1 MNGTAPQIWAI
12 GGGKGGV
19 GKSTLSLLLSF
30 WLARVGKK
38 TVLMDVDLG
47 GANVHTLMGIMNPV
61 RTLNDY
67 IKRRYDQLEEICID
81 TEVEN
86 LRIIC
91 GAGDV
96 LSMANPHVA
105 HKTKIIQNIYKIKA
119 DFVVLDLG
127 AGTSFNVLDF
137 FNMADKKIV
146 VLVPQP
152 ISIQNAYAFVRNA
165 VYRKLSL
172 LAGKIPVLQSLIKT
186 TMDINNELRLKTVR
200 DLLMAIEDSQ
210 GTEVCKNLQ
219 QEIENIKPDVITNM
233 AVNPQDQ
240 EAGKII
246 QRVAEKYLMIHPVD
260 RGAITYDKQLYN
272 LVSEMAPITRLFQ
285 SSQAFA
291 HGYDIAMKL
300 MAEQN

>member
-1 MNGTAPQIWAI
+1 MNATVPKIWAI

-19 GKSTLSLLLSF
+19 GKSTLSLILAF
-30 WLARVGKK
+30 WLARAGKR
-38 TVLMDVDLG
+38 TILMDVDLG
-47 GANVHTLMGIMNPV
+47 GANVHTLMGITTPV

-67 IKRRYDQLEEICID
+67 LKRRYDTLEEICID

-91 GAGDV
+91 GAGDI
-96 LSMANPHVA
+96 LSLANPHVA
-105 HKTKIIQNIYKIKA
+105 QKAKIIQNIYKLQA
-119 DFVVLDLG
+119 DYVVLDLG

-146 VLVPQP
+146 VLTPQP

-172 LAGKIPVLQSLIKT
+172 LASKLPVLQSLIKT

-200 DLLMAIEDSQ
+200 DLLLAIEDSQ
-210 GTEVCKNLQ
+210 GEEVHKSLQ
-219 QEIENIKPDVITNM
+219 QEIEHIQPDVITNM

-246 QRVAEKYLMIHPVD
+246 QRVAEKYLMIHPID
-260 RGAITYDKQLYN
+260 RGAIVYDRQLYN

>member
-1 MNGTAPQIWAI
+1 MNETAPQIWAI

-19 GKSTLSLLLSF
+19 GKSTLSLLLAF
-30 WLARVGKK
+30 WLARTGKK
-38 TVLMDVDLG
+38 TILMDADLG
-47 GANVHTLMGIMNPV
+47 GANVHTLMGIMHPV

-67 IKRRYDQLEEICID
+67 LKRRYDHLEDICID

-91 GAGDV
+91 GAGDI
-96 LSMANPHVA
+96 LSLANPHVA
-105 HKTKIIQNIYKIKA
+105 QKAKIIQNIYKLQA
-119 DFVVLDLG
+119 DYVVLDLG

-146 VLVPQP
+146 VLTPQP

-172 LAGKIPVLQSLIKT
+172 LASKLPVLQSLIKT

-200 DLLMAIEDSQ
+200 DLLLAIENSQ
-210 GTEVCKNLQ
+210 GEEVHKSLQ
-219 QEIENIKPDVITNM
+219 QEIEHIQPDVITNM

-246 QRVAEKYLMIHPVD
+246 QRVAEKYLMIHPID
-260 RGAITYDKQLYN
+260 RGAIVYDRQLYN

>member
-1 MNGTAPQIWAI
+1 MPQIWAI

-19 GKSTLSLLLSF
+19 GKSTLSLILAF
-30 WLARVGKK
+30 WLARAGKR
-38 TVLMDVDLG
+38 TILMDVDLG
-47 GANVHTLMGIMNPV
+47 GANVHTLMGITTPV

-67 IKRRYDQLEEICID
+67 LKRRYDTLEEICID

-96 LSMANPHVA
+96 LSLANPHVA
-105 HKTKIIQNIYKIKA
+105 QKTKIMQNIYKLNA
-119 DFVVLDLG
+119 DYVMLDLG

-146 VLVPQP
+146 VLTPQP

-172 LAGKIPVLQSLIKT
+172 LASKLPVLQSLIKT

-200 DLLMAIEDSQ
+200 DLLLAIEDSQ
-210 GTEVCKNLQ
+210 GVEVHKSLQ
-219 QEIENIKPDVITNM
+219 QEIEHIQPDVITNM

-246 QRVAEKYLMIHPVD
+246 QRVAEKYLMIHPID

>member
-1 MNGTAPQIWAI
+1 MDATVPQIWAI

-19 GKSTLSLLLSF
+19 GKSTLSILLAF
-30 WLARVGKK
+30 WLARAGKK
-38 TVLMDVDLG
+38 TILMDVDLG
-47 GANVHTLMGIMNPV
+47 GANIHTFMGIKTPV

-67 IKRRYDQLEEICID
+67 LKRRYDALEEICID

-96 LSMANPHVA
+96 LSLANPHVSQKA
-105 HKTKIIQNIYKIKA
+105 KIIQNIYKLKA
-119 DFVVLDLG
+119 DYVVLDLG

-137 FNMADKKIV
+137 FLMADKKIV
-146 VLVPQP
+146 VLIPQP

-172 LAGKIPVLQSLIKT
+172 MASKQPLLQSLIKT
-186 TMDINNELRLKTVR
+186 TMDINNELRLSTIR
-200 DLLMAIEDSQ
+200 DLLLAIEDSQ
-210 GTEVCKNLQ
+210 GAEVQSSLQ
-219 QEIENIKPDVITNM
+219 KEIENIKPEVITNM
-233 AVNPQDQ
+233 AVHPQDQ

-246 QRVAEKYLMIHPVD
+246 QRVAEKYLMIHPID
-260 RGAITYDKQLYN
+260 RGAIIYDKQLYTV
-272 LVSEMAPITRLFQ
+272 VSEMAPITRLFQ

-300 MAEQN
+300 IAEQN

>member
-1 MNGTAPQIWAI
+1 MNETVPQIWAI

-19 GKSTLSLLLSF
+19 GKSTLSLLLAF
-30 WLARVGKK
+30 WLARTGKK
-38 TVLMDVDLG
+38 TILMDTDLG
-47 GANVHTLMGIMNPV
+47 GANVHTLMGIMHPV

-67 IKRRYDQLEEICID
+67 LKRRYDNLEDICID

-91 GAGDV
+91 GAGDI
-96 LSMANPHVA
+96 LSLANPHVA
-105 HKTKIIQNIYKIKA
+105 QKAKIIQNIYKLKA
-119 DFVVLDLG
+119 DYVVLDLG

-172 LAGKIPVLQSLIKT
+172 LAGKIPVLQALIKT

-200 DLLMAIEDSQ
+200 DLLMAIEDSL
-210 GTEVCKNLQ
+210 GPEVYKSLQ
-219 QEIENIKPDVITNM
+219 QEIENIQLDVITNM
-233 AVNPQDQ
+233 AVHPQDK

-260 RGAITYDKQLYN
+260 RGAIAYDKQLYN
-272 LVSEMAPITRLFQ
+272 MVSEMAPITRLFQ

>member
-1 MNGTAPQIWAI
+1 MNATVPKIWAI

-19 GKSTLSLLLSF
+19 GKSTLSLILAF
-30 WLARVGKK
+30 WLARAGKK
-38 TVLMDVDLG
+38 TILMDVDLG
-47 GANVHTLMGIMNPV
+47 GANVHTLMGITTPV

-67 IKRRYDQLEEICID
+67 LKRRYDTLEEICID

-91 GAGDV
+91 GAGDI
-96 LSMANPHVA
+96 LSLANPHVA
-105 HKTKIIQNIYKIKA
+105 QKAKIIQNICKLQA
-119 DFVVLDLG
+119 DYVVLDLG

-146 VLVPQP
+146 VLTPQP

-172 LAGKIPVLQSLIKT
+172 LASKLPVLQSLIKT

-210 GTEVCKNLQ
+210 GPEVHKSLQ
-219 QEIENIKPDVITNM
+219 QEIEHIQPDVITNM
-233 AVNPQDQ
+233 AVHPQDQ

-246 QRVAEKYLMIHPVD
+246 QRVAEKYLMIHPID
-260 RGAITYDKQLYN
+260 RGAIVYDRQLYN

-300 MAEQN
+300 MAEHN

>member
-1 MNGTAPQIWAI
+1 MPHIWAI

-19 GKSTLSLLLSF
+19 GKSTLSLILAF
-30 WLARVGKK
+30 WLARAGKK
-38 TVLMDVDLG
+38 TILMDVDLG
-47 GANVHTLMGIMNPV
+47 GANVHTLMGITTPV

-67 IKRRYDQLEEICID
+67 LKRRYDTLEEICID

-96 LSMANPHVA
+96 LSLANPHVA
-105 HKTKIIQNIYKIKA
+105 QKTKIMQNIYKLNA
-119 DFVVLDLG
+119 DYVMLDLG

-146 VLVPQP
+146 VLTPQP

-172 LAGKIPVLQSLIKT
+172 LASKLPVLQSLIKT

-200 DLLMAIEDSQ
+200 DLLLAIEDSQ
-210 GTEVCKNLQ
+210 GVEVHKSLQ
-219 QEIENIKPDVITNM
+219 QEIAHIQPDVITNM

-246 QRVAEKYLMIHPVD
+246 QRVAEKYLMIHPID
-260 RGAITYDKQLYN
+260 RGAIVYDRQLYN

-300 MAEQN
+300 MAEHN

>member
-1 MNGTAPQIWAI
+1 MNATVPKIWAI

-19 GKSTLSLLLSF
+19 GKSTLSLILAF
-30 WLARVGKK
+30 WLARAGKR
-38 TVLMDVDLG
+38 TILMDVDLG
-47 GANVHTLMGIMNPV
+47 GANVHTLMGITTPV

-67 IKRRYDQLEEICID
+67 LKRRYDTLEEICID

-96 LSMANPHVA
+96 LSLANPHVA
-105 HKTKIIQNIYKIKA
+105 QKTKIIQNIYKLNA
-119 DFVVLDLG
+119 DYVMLDLG

-146 VLVPQP
+146 VLTPQP

-172 LAGKIPVLQSLIKT
+172 LASKLPVLQSLIKT
-186 TMDINNELRLKTVR
+186 TMDINNELRLKTIR
-200 DLLMAIEDSQ
+200 DLLLAIEDSQ
-210 GTEVCKNLQ
+210 GAEVHKSLQ
-219 QEIENIKPDVITNM
+219 QEIEHIQPDVITNM
-233 AVNPQDQ
+233 AVHPQDQ

-246 QRVAEKYLMIHPVD
+246 QRVAEKYLMIHPID
-260 RGAITYDKQLYN
+260 RGAIVYDRQLYN

>member
-1 MNGTAPQIWAI
+1 MNETAPQIWAI

-19 GKSTLSLLLSF
+19 GKSTLSLLLAF

-67 IKRRYDQLEEICID
+67 IKRRYEHLEEVCIE

-96 LSMANPHVA
+96 LSMANPHVSQKA
-105 HKTKIIQNIYKIKA
+105 KIIQNINKLNA
-119 DFVVLDLG
+119 DYVVLDLG

-172 LAGKIPVLQSLIKT
+172 LAGKVPVLQSLIKT
-186 TMDINNELRLKTVR
+186 SMDFIKGLIIELTNIHVCLIKIGHKTRHCTVNIIMRPLITMNC
-200 DLLMAIEDSQ
+200 A
-210 GTEVCKNLQ
+210 
-219 QEIENIKPDVITNM
+219 
-233 AVNPQDQ
+233 
-240 EAGKII
+240 
-246 QRVAEKYLMIHPVD
+246 
-260 RGAITYDKQLYN
+260 
-272 LVSEMAPITRLFQ
+272 
-285 SSQAFA
+285 
-291 HGYDIAMKL
+291 
-300 MAEQN
+300 

>member
-1 MNGTAPQIWAI
+1 MNATVPKIWAI

-19 GKSTLSLLLSF
+19 GKSTLSLILAF
-30 WLARVGKK
+30 WLARAGKR
-38 TVLMDVDLG
+38 TILMDVDLG
-47 GANVHTLMGIMNPV
+47 GANVHTLMGITTPV

-67 IKRRYDQLEEICID
+67 LKRRYDTLEEICID

-96 LSMANPHVA
+96 LSLANPHVA
-105 HKTKIIQNIYKIKA
+105 QKTKIMQNIYKLNA
-119 DFVVLDLG
+119 DYVMLDLG

-146 VLVPQP
+146 VLTPQP

-172 LAGKIPVLQSLIKT
+172 LASKLPVLQSLIKT

-200 DLLMAIEDSQ
+200 DLFLAIEDSH
-210 GTEVCKNLQ
+210 GAEVHKSLQ
-219 QEIENIKPDVITNM
+219 QEIEHIQPDVITNM
-233 AVNPQDQ
+233 AVHPQDQ

-246 QRVAEKYLMIHPVD
+246 QRVAEKYLMIHPID

-272 LVSEMAPITRLFQ
+272 LVSEMTPITRLFQ

>member
-1 MNGTAPQIWAI
+1 MNATVPKIWAI

-19 GKSTLSLLLSF
+19 GKSTLSLILAF
-30 WLARVGKK
+30 WLARAGKR
-38 TVLMDVDLG
+38 TILMDVDLG
-47 GANVHTLMGIMNPV
+47 GANVHTLMGITTPV

-67 IKRRYDQLEEICID
+67 LKRRYDTLEEICID

-91 GAGDV
+91 GAGDI
-96 LSMANPHVA
+96 LSLANPHVA
-105 HKTKIIQNIYKIKA
+105 QKTKIIQNIYKLNA
-119 DFVVLDLG
+119 DYVMLDLG

-146 VLVPQP
+146 VLTPQP

-200 DLLMAIEDSQ
+200 DLLLAIEDSQ
-210 GTEVCKNLQ
+210 GEEVHKSLQ
-219 QEIENIKPDVITNM
+219 QEIEHIQPDVITNM

-246 QRVAEKYLMIHPVD
+246 QRVAEKYLMIHPID
-260 RGAITYDKQLYN
+260 RGAIVYDRQLYN
-272 LVSEMAPITRLFQ
+272 LVSEMTPITRLFQ

>member
-1 MNGTAPQIWAI
+1 MNATVPKIWAI

-19 GKSTLSLLLSF
+19 GKSTLSLILAF
-30 WLARVGKK
+30 WLARAGKK
-38 TVLMDVDLG
+38 TILMDVDLG
-47 GANVHTLMGIMNPV
+47 GANVHTLMGITTPV

-67 IKRRYDQLEEICID
+67 LKRRYDTLEEICID

-96 LSMANPHVA
+96 LSLANPHVA
-105 HKTKIIQNIYKIKA
+105 QKTKIIQNIYKLNA
-119 DFVVLDLG
+119 DYVMLDLG

-146 VLVPQP
+146 VLTPQP

-172 LAGKIPVLQSLIKT
+172 LASKLPVLQSLIKT

-210 GTEVCKNLQ
+210 GPEVYKSLQ
-219 QEIENIKPDVITNM
+219 QEIKNIKLDVITNM

-246 QRVAEKYLMIHPVD
+246 QRVAEKYLMIHPID

>member
-1 MNGTAPQIWAI
+1 MNETGPQIWAI

-19 GKSTLSLLLSF
+19 GKSTLSLLLAF
-30 WLARVGKK
+30 WLARTGKK
-38 TVLMDVDLG
+38 TILMDADLG
-47 GANVHTLMGIMNPV
+47 GANVHTLMGIMHPV

-67 IKRRYDQLEEICID
+67 LKRRCDHLEEICID
-81 TEVEN
+81 TEVDN

-91 GAGDV
+91 GAGDI
-96 LSMANPHVA
+96 LSLANPHVA
-105 HKTKIIQNIYKIKA
+105 QKAKIIQNIYKLTA
-119 DFVVLDLG
+119 DYVVLDLG

-186 TMDINNELRLKTVR
+186 TMDMNNELRLKTVR
-200 DLLMAIEDSQ
+200 DMLMAIEGSL
-210 GTEVCKNLQ
+210 GPEVYKSLQ
-219 QEIENIKPDVITNM
+219 REIENIKLDVITNM
-233 AVNPQDQ
+233 AVHPQDQ

-246 QRVAEKYLMIHPVD
+246 QRVAEKYLMIHPID

-291 HGYDIAMKL
+291 NGYDIAMKL

>member
-1 MNGTAPQIWAI
+1 MNETVPQIWAI

-19 GKSTLSLLLSF
+19 GKSTLSLLLAF
-30 WLARVGKK
+30 WLARTGKK
-38 TVLMDVDLG
+38 TILMDADLG
-47 GANVHTLMGIMNPV
+47 GANVHTLMGIMHPV

-67 IKRRYDQLEEICID
+67 LKRRYDHLEEICID

-91 GAGDV
+91 GAGDI
-96 LSMANPHVA
+96 LSLANPHA
-105 HKTKIIQNIYKIKA
+105 AQKAKIIQNIYKLKA
-119 DFVVLDLG
+119 DYVVLDLG

-186 TMDINNELRLKTVR
+186 TMDMNNELRIKTVR
-200 DLLMAIEDSQ
+200 DMLMAIEDSL
-210 GTEVCKNLQ
+210 GPEVYKSLQ
-219 QEIENIKPDVITNM
+219 REIENIKLDVITNM
-233 AVNPQDQ
+233 AVHPQDQ

-246 QRVAEKYLMIHPVD
+246 QRVAEKYLMIHPID

>member
-1 MNGTAPQIWAI
+1 MNATVPKIWAI

-19 GKSTLSLLLSF
+19 GKSTLSLILAF
-30 WLARVGKK
+30 WLARAGKR
-38 TVLMDVDLG
+38 TILMDVDLG
-47 GANVHTLMGIMNPV
+47 GANVHTLMGITTPV

-67 IKRRYDQLEEICID
+67 LKRRYDTLEEICID

-96 LSMANPHVA
+96 LSLANPHVA
-105 HKTKIIQNIYKIKA
+105 QKAKIIQNIYKLQA
-119 DFVVLDLG
+119 DYVVLDLG

-146 VLVPQP
+146 VLTPQP

-172 LAGKIPVLQSLIKT
+172 LASKLPVLQSLIKT

-200 DLLMAIEDSQ
+200 DLLLAIEDSQ
-210 GTEVCKNLQ
+210 GEEVHKSLQ
-219 QEIENIKPDVITNM
+219 QEIEHIQPDVITNM

-246 QRVAEKYLMIHPVD
+246 QRVAEKYLMIHPID
-260 RGAITYDKQLYN
+260 RGAIVYDRQLYN

>member
-1 MNGTAPQIWAI
+1 
-12 GGGKGGV
+12 
-19 GKSTLSLLLSF
+19 
-30 WLARVGKK
+30 
-38 TVLMDVDLG
+38 MDADLG
-47 GANVHTLMGIMNPV
+47 GANVHTLMGIMHPV

-67 IKRRYDQLEEICID
+67 LKRRCDNLEDICID

-91 GAGDV
+91 GAGDI
-96 LSMANPHVA
+96 LSLANPHVA
-105 HKTKIIQNIYKIKA
+105 QKAKIIQNIYKLKA
-119 DFVVLDLG
+119 DYVVLDLG

-172 LAGKIPVLQSLIKT
+172 LAGKIPVLQALIKT

-200 DLLMAIEDSQ
+200 DMLMAIEDSQ
-210 GTEVCKNLQ
+210 GSEVYKSLQ
-219 QEIENIKPDVITNM
+219 QEIENIQLDVITNM
-233 AVNPQDQ
+233 AVHPQDK

-246 QRVAEKYLMIHPVD
+246 QRVAEKYLMIHPID

-272 LVSEMAPITRLFQ
+272 MVSEMAPITRLFQ

>member
-1 MNGTAPQIWAI
+1 MNATVPKIWAI

-19 GKSTLSLLLSF
+19 GKSTLSLILAF
-30 WLARVGKK
+30 WLARAGKK
-38 TVLMDVDLG
+38 TILMDVDLG
-47 GANVHTLMGIMNPV
+47 GANVHTLMGITTPV

-67 IKRRYDQLEEICID
+67 LKRRYDTLEEICID

-96 LSMANPHVA
+96 LSLANPHVA
-105 HKTKIIQNIYKIKA
+105 QKTKIIQNIYKLNA
-119 DFVVLDLG
+119 DYVMLDLG

-146 VLVPQP
+146 VLTPQP

-172 LAGKIPVLQSLIKT
+172 LASKLPVLQSLIKT

-200 DLLMAIEDSQ
+200 DLLLAIEDSQ
-210 GTEVCKNLQ
+210 GAEFHKSLH
-219 QEIENIKPDVITNM
+219 QEIEHIQPDVITNM

-246 QRVAEKYLMIHPVD
+246 QRVAEKYLMIHPID

>member
-1 MNGTAPQIWAI
+1 MNATVPKIWAI

-19 GKSTLSLLLSF
+19 GKSTLSLILAF
-30 WLARVGKK
+30 WLARAGKR
-38 TVLMDVDLG
+38 TILMDVDLG
-47 GANVHTLMGIMNPV
+47 GANVHTLMGITTPV

-67 IKRRYDQLEEICID
+67 LKRRYDTLEEICID

-91 GAGDV
+91 GAGDI
-96 LSMANPHVA
+96 LSLANPHVA
-105 HKTKIIQNIYKIKA
+105 QKAKIIQNIYKLQA
-119 DFVVLDLG
+119 DYVVLDLG

-146 VLVPQP
+146 VLTPQP

-172 LAGKIPVLQSLIKT
+172 LASKLPVLQSLIKT
-186 TMDINNELRLKTVR
+186 TMDINNELRLKTIR
-200 DLLMAIEDSQ
+200 DLFLAIEDSQ
-210 GTEVCKNLQ
+210 GAEVHKSLQ
-219 QEIENIKPDVITNM
+219 QEIEHIQPDVITNM
-233 AVNPQDQ
+233 AVHPQDQ

-246 QRVAEKYLMIHPVD
+246 QRVAEKYLMIHPID
-260 RGAITYDKQLYN
+260 RGAIVYDRQLYN